1 MAYGIRPPVFRLPDD
16 TRVGVVRLQVSD
28 LQRSLEYYGQVLG
41 LEALTRGEGTA
52 SLGPRGGDR
61 VLVELHERGGARR
74 VPRGGALGLFHF
86 AILLPDRASLG
97 RFVNHLR
104 EIRMPAGMSDH
115 LVSEA
120 IYLSDPDGLGIEV
133 YADRP
138 RESWQRDSERQLMMT
153 TMPLDVQ
160 SLLAAAG
167 HGSWNGMPADTVMG
181 HVHLH
186 VGDLDAAESFY
197 HAGLGLDKV
206 VWNYPGAL
214 FLSAGG
220 YHHHLGTNTWSSGA
234 AAREDEARLLSWELV
249 VPRSDDADAAA
260 RSLASRGYTVSSD
273 GDAVVATDPWGTPL
287 RIVTA

>member
-1 MAYGIRPPVFRLPDD
+1 MDYGIRPPAFRLPDD

-28 LQRSLEYYGQVLG
+28 LHRSLEYYRQVLG
-41 LEALTRGEGTA
+41 LAALARADDTA

-61 VLVELHERGGARR
+61 VLLELHERAGARR

-120 IYLSDPDGLGIEV
+120 VYLSDPDGLGIEV

-234 AAREDEARLLSWELV
+234 AAKDEEVRLLSWELV
-249 VPRSDDADAAA
+249 VPRRDDADAAA
-260 RSLASRGYTVSSD
+260 RSLASRGYTVTSD

-287 RIVTA
+287 RIVAG